1 MAPAKIPALLTDAE
15 FTAMMQECDSAGL
28 WMAQRLALKRATSND
43 AAPNQLISGSS
54 ETVADQRKPIDEPDA

>member
-1 MAPAKIPALLTDAE
+1 MAPAKIPALLTDEE
-15 FTAMMQECDSAGL
+15 FTAMMQKCDSAGL
-28 WMAQRLALKRATSND
+28 RMAQRLALKRATPND